1 MEELKEL
8 AFDGLTAFV
17 EEAEERGFV
26 TDEALEELVLQHELG
41 EDEVLEL
48 RADLERREVRVVDTR
63 PDGEPNEEGA
73 GDDELDLSFD
83 PTAGGVPDSLTLF
96 MN

>member
-26 TDEALEELVLQHELG
+26 TDEALEELVLEHELD
-41 EDEVLEL
+41 EDEALEL
-48 RADLERREVRVVDTR
+48 RADLERR
-63 PDGEPNEEGA
+63 
-73 GDDELDLSFD
+73 
-83 PTAGGVPDSLTLF
+83 
-96 MN
+96 